1 MQSRPKIELVLNSF
15 AFKGADIDEILKKT
29 DVDFKIDY
37 YPRIALQHYPSA
49 VSEIFITL
57 TISFAVPIGVAIA
70 NGILNEAGKDIY
82 VS

>member
-37 YPRIALQHYPSA
+37 YP
-49 VSEIFITL
+49 
-57 TISFAVPIGVAIA
+57 G
-70 NGILNEAGKDIY
+70 
-82 VS
+82 